1 MKAIQTT
8 ATNPATAS
16 LILRLA
22 LGAGFLSA
30 VLSRLGLWGA
40 HSSGWSAFLKYTAQ
54 VNSFVPAG
62 LIPVIAITSTIL
74 ESAFGLCLIV
84 GFKVKYMALGAA
96 ALTLLFA
103 LAMAWSFGLKEP
115 LDYSVFVCSASAF
128 LLYTLKK

>member
-8 ATNPATAS
+8 AANPATAS

-30 VLSRLGLWGA
+30 VLSRLGLWGV
-40 HSSGWSAFLKYTAQ
+40 HSSGWSAFLKYTTQ

-74 ESAFGLCLIV
+74 ESVFGLCLIV